1 MPAHLGIATTFGLN
15 APTGGYVQES
25 SQEDSVEIA
34 TIRDETGTT
43 VKAVPKPM
51 VTRSVSIKGKGDA
64 ALTAVVSGSFAEGV
78 LRVTEAKQSE
88 SNEDFPDF
96 EITGTAYLN
105 LASPPP

>member
-1 MPAHLGIATTFGLN
+1 MPAHLGVSSTFGLS
-15 APTGGYVQES
+15 APAGGYVQES
-25 SQEDSVEIA
+25 SREDSVEIA
-34 TIRDETGTT
+34 TLRNESGVT
-43 VKAVPKPM
+43 VKAVPKPL

-64 ALTAVVSGSFAEGV
+64 NLAAVASGSFAEGV

-105 LASPPP
+105 LSES